1 MRVAACPDSEKLDCQ
16 LRDIWE
22 LESLSISGNE
32 SPVYEQFGNDIFKNG
47 RYEVL
52 LPWNDAHSTI
62 PDNYQLCLRRLEGL
76 LQRLRQSPE
85 TQEEY
90 NSIIQDQ
97 VRSGIV
103 QVIGNLE
110 HVDGER
116 VHYLPHHAIIRHDK
130 ETTKMRIIYDASAN
144 SDGPSLN
151 DCLHVGPKFNQN
163 VLRFLWVTEIN
174 QGPPDIQVLRFA
186 RVIVGVPQ
194 ALSCSIRC
202 LVG

>member
-1 MRVAACPDSEKLDCQ
+1 MGQFLWIKVAISSTGKSHHSANLVTHVLRVAACLDAEKLDSQ
-16 LRDIWE
+16 LRVIWE

-76 LQRLRQSPE
+76 LRRLRPSPE

-97 VRSGIV
+97 VRSGIM

-130 ETTKMRIIYDASAN
+130 ETTKMRIVYDASAK
-144 SDGPSLN
+144 SI
-151 DCLHVGPKFNQN
+151 VGPKFNQKILDIL
-163 VLRFLWVTEIN
+163 LRFRIHQTELTA
-174 QGPPDIQVLRFA
+174 DTEKAF
-186 RVIVGVPQ
+186 
-194 ALSCSIRC
+194 
-202 LVG
+202 